1 MKHKDTRTD
10 RLRTIRE
17 ERKTRNHIRH
27 RSRKP
32 RTQSQKEG

>member
-27 RSRKP
+27 RSRKA
-32 RTQSQKEG
+32 RTQPQKEG

>member
-10 RLRTIRE
+10 RLRSIRE
-17 ERKTRNHIRH
+17 ERKIRNHIRH
-27 RSRKP
+27 RSRKD